1 MTTDPT
7 RIQSSEQSNPS
18 DKTADFSADTPNMSK
33 SSPTQSD
40 TRAETGSDATG
51 AFDPQA
57 TRQESPD
64 RADATANFTS
74 GPVGR
79 RASAVLQTS
88 LGGYEILGELGRGGM
103 GVVYKAHQRGLN
115 RTVALKMVLAGGH
128 ASEDQL
134 KRFLIEARAVA
145 HLQHQNIVQVF
156 DIGENEGLPF
166 FSLEYVDGEPLS
178 RKLAKQPQPPKE
190 AAELLA
196 IIAKTMQYAHDNK
209 ILHRDLKP
217 ANILLTS
224 SGVPKIADF
233 GLAKQIED
241 SDEDGA
247 TRTGTVIGT
256 PSYMAPE
263 QARGDTHNIGPATD
277 QYSLGAMLYEM
288 LTGKPP
294 FAAARQVDTIMQVVK
309 NEPIPPRHLVE
320 KIPADLETICL
331 KALQKDIGKRY
342 ASCGEFAAD
351 LDRFLR
357 GEPIIARPVG
367 QVERAIRWCKRNP
380 VVASLSATAIA
391 LLLFVAVGASL
402 AAITLNRKNGEL
414 AIQTKKAKQSEEAAK
429 RSAEA
434 EKKQAQ
440 IAKEKEAEAK
450 KQEGIA
456 RENERKAKEQE
467 GIAKENEKK
476 AIEQKAKTD
485 EQAVNLRDYVQKF
498 LTSANNMDD
507 IDAPQLRPYKTALL
521 NLALESSEKVV
532 EQLKDDESKQA
543 IPTRMNINLQL
554 ARAYRAREE
563 GEKALNA
570 IDALLEIG
578 EKRILIQKGAD
589 AARHNLML
597 FLLDKSSLKLEFGR
611 EMTTSLELA
620 KRANQIA
627 LETLANP
634 KDNGPPEHAGK
645 AKAYLAKYYVAST
658 YVTLGQ
664 TRYRMG
670 DPVAA
675 TIAFQES
682 LRIRKEL
689 LASLDTDKEFQAEA
703 PAKKEALIRD
713 LSDNSRSAL
722 AVGSALFRSEK
733 YEEADSY
740 LNLALESAQKGLAA
754 RPRSASARLN
764 LIGVEG
770 LRAEFLAQSG
780 KTEEAFEMFEHA
792 AKLAD
797 EAVEFDPD
805 GSRVRRDAS
814 VAYYRLGQW
823 REELGKGEASEVIKK
838 SLAIREDL
846 AKKEPNSGKRK
857 LELAIVLGRA
867 GDYDRIDNITQEFL
881 ASGNPDAE
889 LLVDLSRSL
898 AQASKHAPEERK
910 SEFRNK
916 ALGLIRRAVDQKFL
930 DHVYLE
936 KEIDFKPLWE
946 LPEFKAI
953 TAEIRAS
960 PPATEA
966 NAAPK

>member
-7 RIQSSEQSNPS
+7 RIQPDEQTPPS
-18 DKTADFSADTPNMSK
+18 DKTADFSTNTPDVTK
-33 SSPTQSD
+33 SPQTQSD
-40 TRAETGSDATG
+40 TRAETGSNATG
-51 AFDPQA
+51 AFDPLA
-57 TRQESPD
+57 TRQESED
-64 RADATANFTS
+64 RSNATANFTS

-79 RASAVLQTS
+79 RVSAVLQTS
-88 LGGYEILGELGRGGM
+88 LGGYEIMGELGRGGM

-115 RTVALKMVLAGGH
+115 RIVALKMVLAGGH

-166 FSLEYVDGEPLS
+166 FSLEYVDGDPLS
-178 RKLAKQPQPPKE
+178 KKLAKQPQPPKE

-196 IIAKTMQYAHDNK
+196 TIAKAMQYAHDNN

-224 SGVPKIADF
+224 AGVPKIADF

-241 SDEDGA
+241 ADDGSA

-263 QARGDTHNIGPATD
+263 QARGDTHIIGPATD
-277 QYSLGAMLYEM
+277 QYALGAMLYEM

-294 FAAARQVDTIMQVVK
+294 FAAARQVDTILQVIK
-309 NEPIPPRHLVE
+309 NEPIPPRQLVE
-320 KIPADLETICL
+320 KTPLDLETICL
-331 KALQKDIGKRY
+331 KALQKDIAKRY
-342 ASCGEFAAD
+342 ANCGEFAED
-351 LDRFLR
+351 LGRFLR
-357 GEPIIARPVG
+357 NEPILARPVG
-367 QVERAIRWCKRNP
+367 RVERAIRWCRRNP

-402 AAITLNRKNGEL
+402 AAFTLSKKNAEL
-414 AIQTKKAKQSEEAAK
+414 AIQTEKAN
-429 RSAEA
+429 RSAEAEKKSADA

-440 IAKEKEAEAK
+440 IARENEAEA
-450 KQEGIA
+450 
-456 RENERKAKEQE
+456 RKQE
-467 GIAKENEKK
+467 GIAKENEKRAKDQEKIAKENETK

-485 EQAVNLRDYVQKF
+485 EQALNLRDYVQKF

-507 IDAPQLRPYKTALL
+507 IDAPQLRSYKTALL
-521 NLALESSEKVV
+521 NLALESSEKAV
-532 EQLKDDESKQA
+532 EQLKDDQSKQA
-543 IPTRMNINLQL
+543 IPTRMGINMQL

-563 GEKALNA
+563 GEKALKA
-570 IDALLEIG
+570 IDDLLKLG
-578 EKRILIQKGAD
+578 EERVVIQNGAD

-597 FLLDKSSLKLEFGR
+597 FLLDKASLKLEFGR
-611 EMTTSLELA
+611 EMNTSLELA

-627 LETLANP
+627 VETLAIP
-634 KDNGPPEHAGK
+634 KDNGAKEKAGK
-645 AKAYLAKYYVAST
+645 AKAYMAKYHVATT

-664 TRYRMG
+664 IYYRMG
-670 DPVAA
+670 NPAA
-675 TIAFQES
+675 AADAFLES
-682 LRIRKEL
+682 LRIRRDL
-689 LASLDTDKEFQAEA
+689 LASLDTDQEFQAEDK
-703 PAKKEALIRD
+703 AKKDAVIKD
-713 LSDNSRSAL
+713 LADNSRSAL
-722 AVGSALFRSEK
+722 AVGSALFRSGK
-733 YEEADSY
+733 YEEAETY
-740 LNLALESAQKGLAA
+740 LNLALETAQKGLAA

-764 LIGVEG
+764 VIGVEG

-780 KTEEAFEMFEHA
+780 KAEEALAMFEHA

-797 EAVEFDPD
+797 DAVEFDPD

-823 REELGKGEASEVIKK
+823 REELGKPESSEMIKK

-846 AKKEPNSGKRK
+846 AKKEPNSVKRK
-857 LELAIVLGRA
+857 LEFAMVLGRE
-867 GDYDRIDNITQEFL
+867 GEFEKIDSLSQEFL
-881 ASGNPDAE
+881 ASGNADGE
-889 LLVDLSRSL
+889 LLVDLARSI
-898 AQASKHAPEERK
+898 AQASKHAPENRRP
-910 SEFRNK
+910 EFLAK
-916 ALGLIRRAVDQKFL
+916 AIAMIKRAADQKFRDL
-930 DHVYLE
+930 VYLE

-953 TAEIRAS
+953 TAEIREAQQAVDAH
-960 PPATEA
+960 PA
-966 NAAPK
+966 PM